1 MGRAKYYDIYID
13 LKNRIENKEY
23 LYQDLLP
30 SEYKLIEEYSCSRNT
45 IRRAIQELANQ
56 GYVQSKHGK
65 GVFII
70 YRANTQSEFL
80 LGGTESF
87 KESAIRNNKEVYYI
101 QRVRILENKP
111 SIIDHNYFMK
121 DIVKDIN
128 EEIASN
134 SIYEYMENELNE
146 TIVTTKRTMTVE
158 KATKLDKKYLELGD
172 YNCVAVVSNNTYNA
186 QGIMFEYTQSRH
198 IPDGFIFFQQ
208 SQRIN
213 NIK

>member
-87 KESAIRNNKEVYYI
+87 KESAIRNNKEYKTKVVHFEEIIIDDKKSQITNFEVGTEVYYI

-146 TIVTTKRTMTVE
+146 TIVTTETRNR
-158 KATKLDKKYLELGD
+158 G
-172 YNCVAVVSNNTYNA
+172 
-186 QGIMFEYTQSRH
+186 
-198 IPDGFIFFQQ
+198 
-208 SQRIN
+208 
-213 NIK
+213 